1 MVNRRLYLAPLEEVT
16 GYIFRNA
23 LCDIFGGVEKYF
35 TPFVMPTQKKILRTR
50 EKRDIS
56 PDNNKVSFL
65 VPQIL
70 TSKSEEFIDTVAYM
84 YELGYREINLNAGCP
99 SATVT
104 RKGKGSGLLAD
115 TDALNRFLYDIFE
128 GIDKLDFPDKLNISI
143 KTRIGIEDEKEF
155 SNLIKVFN
163 EYQLSELIIH
173 SRLQADFYN
182 GVVRT
187 SAYEHAVAN
196 SKNPLV
202 FNGDVIDLESYEE
215 LYGHY
220 QDNIPVMIGRGAIT
234 NPGIFRELKSGKKAS
249 LEEMREFHDRILHEY
264 VDILGEKDALFKM
277 KEVWYYLGLKYNSNP
292 SALKTI
298 KKTKSLAEFQSAAN
312 NCLI

>member
-23 LCDIFGGVEKYF
+23 LCDIFGGVDKYF

-155 SNLIKVFN
+155 SNLIKAFN

-202 FNGDVIDLESYEE
+202 FNGDVIDVESYEE

-277 KEVWYYLGLKYNSNP
+277 KEVWYYLGLKYNSNQ